1 MKKFD
6 VIVLGENHHW
16 TPIFRPFRFLM
27 SSRLFLN
34 GKNWKWTERE
44 YVPSLYFSLMALWA
58 LLGNGNS
65 CSVIFSLFSDL
76 SSIISVSSRNFPL
89 VSDCI
94 CIEYSSKWKSN
105 IQVFRNAWLV
115 ILLWKNIMENKKSA
129 EAGSNPN
136 ELSDEIQKISTTR
149 RILPQVRSSI
159 HNIPQKKNS
168 FIINFRFWQQR
179 PKI

>member
-1 MKKFD
+1 
-6 VIVLGENHHW
+6 
-16 TPIFRPFRFLM
+16 
-27 SSRLFLN
+27 
-34 GKNWKWTERE
+34 
-44 YVPSLYFSLMALWA
+44 
-58 LLGNGNS
+58 
-65 CSVIFSLFSDL
+65 
-76 SSIISVSSRNFPL
+76 
-89 VSDCI
+89 
-94 CIEYSSKWKSN
+94 
-105 IQVFRNAWLV
+105 
-115 ILLWKNIMENKKSA
+115 MENKKSA